1 MKIRSKVI
9 ALVAS
14 LFVILGVV
22 QLYVDRHVLQP
33 SFAELEHDDARTAIR
48 RVNYALDLRLK
59 SLGVS
64 AAGWGN
70 WSETYRF
77 VQDHNAA
84 FLTTNMSN
92 TTLKQLDVSVML
104 IIDMDGNFAFKEG
117 FDLTT
122 NRPLR
127 MDLLARDGLPE
138 DFPWR
143 TNIAAGKRARGLLK
157 TDVGVMMIAA
167 SPILD
172 GNEGGPTHGMVILG
186 RLLTADEVRQI
197 GSQAQESVT
206 MAGGG
211 IDTTNDR
218 LIETP
223 SAIQASR
230 SFADIYG
237 QPVMTLRVDVPHRIT
252 ARGKSAVAYASG
264 YLIGAAVIVL
274 VLLMVILHR
283 TVLAPL
289 AEVTRHAVAIGEDKD
304 LTARLQLQGSDEIG
318 VLAREL
324 NRMVERVAESRGQLV
339 KHVTE
344 LEAAAHETVR
354 AKEIAESASRA
365 KSDFLANMSH
375 EIRTPMNGV
384 LGMAELLLD
393 TSLDVVQRDYAR
405 TIRDSGA
412 ALITVINDILDFSK
426 VEAGKLELEQVAI
439 DLRATLEDVARLV
452 SIQAHA
458 KGLELTVRID
468 PALPG
473 LVKGDAGRVRQILLN
488 LAGNAVKF
496 TAHGEVALDMRAI
509 ESDAAGTLV
518 RCDIRDTGIGIPPD
532 RLSRLFSPFTQ
543 VDSSTTRRYG
553 GTGLGLSIAQRLV
566 RLMGGTTGVESV
578 EGAGSL
584 FWFTIRFDS
593 IAAGSKSSRVDPVPI
608 DGGRVLV
615 VDDNATNR
623 DILMGQ
629 LRLCGVES
637 TAAAAADEALAL
649 LRAAA
654 ASAKPYDAV
663 LLDQLM
669 PACDGARLAR
679 LIIADPGIPPSRLV
693 LMTSSSKRDDRQGFA
708 DVGFAGY
715 LLKPVTQRDLT
726 QCLAQVLDGAGAAWH
741 TRSGPTMTLPILQAG
756 PPGSGASILLAED
769 NIVNQK
775 VANRLLEKMGHR
787 VDVVTDGD
795 AAVRAWD
802 SKPYD
807 LILMDC
813 QMPVMDGFEATREIR
828 RREAGK
834 RRIPIV
840 ALTANAMKGD
850 EEACYAAGMDG
861 FVSKPIDR
869 SKLQACL
876 ERALGPSPVTAASH
890 AL

>member
-77 VQDHNAA
+77 VQDRNPA
-84 FLTTNMSN
+84 FVTINMSD
-92 TTLKQLDVSVML
+92 TTLKQLDVSIML
-104 IIDMDGNFAFKEG
+104 IIDMNGQFALKEG

-122 NRPLR
+122 NHPLR
-127 MDLLARDGLPE
+127 IDLLSREGLPE

-143 TNIAAGKRARGLLK
+143 KNLLEGSRARGLIK
-157 TDVGVMMIAA
+157 TDAGVMMIAG

-172 GNEGGPTHGMVILG
+172 GNEGGPVHGMVILG
-186 RLLTADEVRQI
+186 RLLTDDEVRQI
-197 GSQAQESVT
+197 GSQAQETVS
-206 MAGGG
+206 MMSGGV
-211 IDTTNDR
+211 DTINDR
-218 LIETP
+218 MTET
-223 SAIQASR
+223 QKTTQVSR
-230 SFADIYG
+230 SFADIYDHA
-237 QPVMTLRVDVPHRIT
+237 VMTLRVDVPHRIT

-264 YLIGAAVIVL
+264 YLIGAAVVVL
-274 VLLMVILHR
+274 ALLLVILHR

-289 AEVTRHAVAIGEDKD
+289 NEVTRHAVAIGEDKD
-304 LTARLQLQGSDEIG
+304 LSARLQIRGSDEIA

-339 KHVTE
+339 KHVKE
-344 LEAAAHETVR
+344 LEAAALETVR
-354 AKEIAESASRA
+354 AKELAESASRA

-393 TSLDVVQRDYAR
+393 TPLDVVQRDYAR

-412 ALITVINDILDFSK
+412 SLITVINDILDFSK
-426 VEAGKLELEQVAI
+426 VEAGKLELEHVDI

-458 KGLELTVRID
+458 KGLELTLQID
-468 PALPG
+468 PALPA

-496 TAHGEVALDMRAI
+496 TAQGEVTLEMRVL
-509 ESDAAGTLV
+509 ETDSAGTLV

-532 RLSRLFSPFTQ
+532 RVSRLFSPFTQ

-566 RLMGGTTGVESV
+566 RLMGGDTGVQSV

-584 FWFTIRFDS
+584 FWFTVRFGS
-593 IAAGSKSSRVDPVPI
+593 VVPALHASPAAPAPGQDR
-608 DGGRVLV
+608 RVLV
-615 VDDNATNR
+615 VDDNATSR
-623 DILMGQ
+623 HVLRAQ
-629 LRLCGVES
+629 LSAAGVES
-637 TAAAAADEALAL
+637 LAAGSADEALAL
-649 LRAAA
+649 MRQAAGA
-654 ASAKPYDAV
+654 GRPYDAV

-669 PACDGARLAR
+669 PDCDGVQLGR
-679 LIIADPGIPPSRLV
+679 LIVREPALQSSRLV
-693 LMTSSSKRDDRQGFA
+693 LMTASNMRGDRQSFA
-708 DVGFAGY
+708 DVGFSGY

-726 QCLAQVLDGAGAAWH
+726 LCLAQILDRDAAPWH
-741 TRSGPTMTLPILQAG
+741 MKSVPTLSLPALQIE
-756 PPGSGASILLAED
+756 PPGSGARILLAED

-775 VANRLLEKMGHR
+775 VAKHLLEKMGHR
-787 VDVVTDGD
+787 VDVVMDGN
-795 AAVRAWD
+795 AAVLAWAG
-802 SKPYD
+802 KPYD

-813 QMPVMDGFEATREIR
+813 QMPVMDGYEATREIR
-828 RREAGK
+828 RREDGT

-850 EEACYAAGMDG
+850 EDACYAAGMDG

-869 SKLQACL
+869 SKLKACL
-876 ERALGPSPVTAASH
+876 EKALHSSTA
-890 AL
+890 

>member
-22 QLYVDRHVLQP
+22 QLYVDRQVLQP

-77 VQDHNAA
+77 VEDRNAA

-104 IIDMDGNFAFKEG
+104 IIDMDGHFALREG

-122 NRPLR
+122 NRALR

-143 TNIAAGKRARGLLK
+143 TNIAAGRSARGLIK
-157 TDVGVMMIAA
+157 TDVGIMMIAA

-186 RLLTADEVRQI
+186 RLLTDDEVRQI

-206 MAGGG
+206 MTVGGV
-211 IDTTNDR
+211 DTTTDR
-218 LIETP
+218 LIETQT
-223 SAIQASR
+223 ATQASR

-237 QPVMTLRVDVPHRIT
+237 QAVMTLRVDVPHRIT

-274 VLLMVILHR
+274 VLLMVILNR

-304 LTARLQLQGSDEIG
+304 LTARLQIAGGDEIG
-318 VLAREL
+318 VLARAL
-324 NRMVERVAESRGQLV
+324 NRMVERVAESRSQLV
-339 KHVTE
+339 RHVKE
-344 LEAAAHETVR
+344 LEAAAHETIR

-393 TSLDVVQRDYAR
+393 TNLDVVQRDYAR

-412 ALITVINDILDFSK
+412 SLITVINDILDFSK
-426 VEAGKLELEQVAI
+426 VEAGKLELEHVEI

-468 PALPG
+468 PALPA

-496 TAHGEVALDMRAI
+496 TANGEVALDMRVV

-518 RCDIRDTGIGIPPD
+518 RCDIRDTGIGIPAD
-532 RLSRLFSPFTQ
+532 RVSRLFSPFTQ

-566 RLMGGTTGVESV
+566 RLMGGETGVESA
-578 EGAGSL
+578 EGAGSR
-584 FWFTIRFDS
+584 FWFTVRFDS
-593 IAAGSKSSRVDPVPI
+593 IAAGSHLARTDPAQI

-623 DILMGQ
+623 MVLLDQ
-629 LRLCGVES
+629 LSLCGVES
-637 TAAAAADEALAL
+637 MAAGSADEALLL

-654 ASAKPYDAV
+654 AAGNPFGVV

-669 PACDGARLAR
+669 PACDGAELGRR
-679 LIIADPGIPPSRLV
+679 IIGDSSIQSSRLV
-693 LMTSSSKRDDRQGFA
+693 LMTSSSMRGDRQGFA
-708 DVGFAGY
+708 DMGFAAY

-726 QCLAQVLDGAGAAWH
+726 HCLAQVLDREGATWH
-741 TRSGPTMTLPILQAG
+741 MKSGPTTTLPILRAG
-756 PPGSGASILLAED
+756 PPGSGARILLAED

-775 VANRLLEKMGHR
+775 VANHLLEKMGHR
-787 VDVVTDGD
+787 VDVVMDGD
-795 AAVRAWD
+795 AAVQAWD
-802 SKPYD
+802 SKHYD

-813 QMPVMDGFEATREIR
+813 QMPVMDGYEATREIR
-828 RREAGK
+828 RREGGK
-834 RRIPIV
+834 RRIPII

-850 EEACYAAGMDG
+850 EDACYTAGMDG

-869 SKLQACL
+869 SKLQTCL
-876 ERALGPSPVTAASH
+876 ERALRPAGASVASH
-890 AL
+890 G